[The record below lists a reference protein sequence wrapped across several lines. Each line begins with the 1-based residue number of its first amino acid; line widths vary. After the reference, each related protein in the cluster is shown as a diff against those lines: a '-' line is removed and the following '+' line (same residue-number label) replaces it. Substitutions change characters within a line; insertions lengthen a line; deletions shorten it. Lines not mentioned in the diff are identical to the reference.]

1 MDLPVWSALPFVLL
15 LLCVAVLPLVKE
27 HWWHKNQNKAIVAF
41 LLAAPTAAYLVWLGH
56 DTTHA
61 LIHELEDYGSFM
73 AMLTALYVISG
84 GIAFG
89 GRLVCRSRTNLAILA
104 IGAVLANFVGT
115 TGASMLLIRP
125 ILRANRGRA
134 HVTHLPVFFIFIVSN
149 TGGLLTPLGDPPLF
163 LGFLQGVDFFW
174 TLQLW
179 PEWVI
184 VNGCVLSI
192 FYLYD
197 RYQFSREVN
206 LHVPEVFETPELQSS
221 HGWKLNGPLLLGV
234 VAAVLSTKYLP
245 KPTGEGIMVLLT
257 LISILFTPK
266 SVRAANK
273 FSWGP
278 IIEVAVIFAG
288 IFTTMVP
295 ALILLKIHGKTL
307 PLSEPWHYFWVT
319 GGLSSF
325 LDNAPTYLTIGTQAA
340 GGEKLSTLVDTK
352 PDILAA
358 ISCGAVF
365 MGANTYIGNGPNFMV
380 KAIAEEEG
388 YPMPSFFGY
397 MVYSGLILVPLYFI
411 VTFVFFRG

>member
-1 MDLPVWSALPFVLL
+1 MDLPFWSALPFVVL
-15 LLCVAVLPLVKE
+15 LLCVAVLPLVAE
-27 HWWHKNQNKAIVAF
+27 HWWHQNRNKAIVAF
-41 LLAAPTAAYLVWLGH
+41 LLAMPTAIYLVWLGH
-56 DTTHA
+56 DTEDA
-61 LIHELEDYGSFM
+61 LIHELQDYGSFM

-89 GRLVCRSRTNLAILA
+89 GNLTCRARTNVGILA

-125 ILRANRGRA
+125 LLRANRGRER
-134 HVTHLPVFFIFIVSN
+134 VTHLPVFFIFIVSN

-174 TLQLW
+174 TLRLW
-179 PEWVI
+179 PEWLI
-184 VNGCVLSI
+184 VNVSLMGI

-197 RYQFSREVN
+197 RRQFSKETNIHDSDTAEVPH
-206 LHVPEVFETPELQSS
+206 LATS
-221 HGWKLNGPLLLGV
+221 HGWKLNLPLLLGV

-245 KPTGEGIMVLLT
+245 KPMGEEIMVLLT
-257 LISILFTPK
+257 LASILFTPK

-278 IIEVAVIFAG
+278 MIEVAVIFAG

-295 ALILLKIHGKTL
+295 ALLLLKTHGKSL
-307 PLSEPWHYFWVT
+307 PISEPWHYFWVT

-325 LDNAPTYLTIGTQAA
+325 LDNAPTYLTMGTQAA
-340 GGEKLSTLVDTK
+340 GGDKLSTLAQTK

-397 MVYSGLILVPLYFI
+397 MVFSGCLLLPLFVLI
-411 VTFVFFRG
+411 TFCFFVG